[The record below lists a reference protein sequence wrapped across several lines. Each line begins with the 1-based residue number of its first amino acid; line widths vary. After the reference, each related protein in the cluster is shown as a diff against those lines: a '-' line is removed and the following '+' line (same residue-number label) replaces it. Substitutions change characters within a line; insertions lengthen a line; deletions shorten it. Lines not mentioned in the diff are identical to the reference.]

1 MIERS
6 RRSISFVLVL
16 AMILAMTCGY
26 SFADTYGDGYK
37 PGLSSWDTSISS
49 VTKFTFGKD
58 VDGLD
63 CLYVHGI
70 AANPGGDVNAEWYRY
85 DGDSYSLVQSG
96 NHELDPGETE
106 FSVALQLPENETT
119 DGYNVIIVSD
129 ITQDPYGVD
138 NSTIG
143 DDGKSKSF
151 SVYFTADGNNIRD
164 GWNTLLLDPSAD
176 IAVGDV
182 APATTEA
189 AVGSSVTFNVGAV
202 TTSPGGTNLT
212 PGQTGYTLKYQWK
225 HDGTNIAG
233 ATGAA
238 YTIASVAA
246 ADAGRYACEVTYTEA
261 DHSATVK
268 EAREGVL
275 TIAKADPN
283 LTAVI
288 TSQSAVYDSGEEG
301 LTVQE
306 GTAVSSAGAVTYVYS
321 VATVGATG
329 NESLNGAG
337 LPIRAGKYDVT
348 AYSSETAIYKGA
360 SVGGITLNVLPADQT
375 LTGTAGQVSIG
386 STLDLTTCVT
396 GKGAGAD
403 LTFRIDDSA
412 DSTGA
417 ILDPDGKTLKDAATT
432 GAVTVYVSASA
443 VTGKYNASP
452 EISFTVNVNEGE
464 AVTVGAVSTLG
475 GKTYAPGGVR
485 LGDIP
490 ISPAPEVTAVNGG
503 ATVKGQWSWSAPE
516 TTLGAV
522 TAAEQTAVFT
532 PAPAGE
538 NNGVVY
544 AGTTVQIPVTVDKAV
559 PALTLTLSPA
569 AVGYGG
575 TAAAIAE
582 LSCSTDSSVTLTYT
596 SADTGK
602 ATIDTDG
609 NITAVSKG
617 AVNITAS
624 YAGDANYQAVSS
636 SAVFTVQAEPDAPA
650 LTLTAGDK
658 KLTANWTRPND
669 NGSEITGYTLLFKYQ
684 GVVSTEPAV
693 KYEYG
698 SQSITTTGGIDA
710 IGGYASGG
718 AFYVSEGGIEH
729 LVTTSAAIHEIQGE
743 VTVTKTAVKTAT
755 SYTLDPA
762 TNDLEY
768 TVSLFATNAIG
779 DGPLSNEAKATP
791 KAGSGGSSG
800 GHGGGGGGSAVT
812 QSYTV
817 EFKAGAHGT
826 LEGKASLSVEKD
838 GKIKNAPEVKADKGY
853 VFLGWSA
860 DGKTVID
867 LSQYKVTGKVTLTA
881 LYQKGSGYIEGY
893 ADGTF
898 RPDNNMTR
906 AEVATV
912 LAKLSKGFDSEKSYT
927 GEFTDVGSDW
937 YRDFVNYAAS
947 NNIFSGYK
955 DGSFRPDNR
964 ITRAEFAACLAN
976 FMGVSGQ
983 GSSSFTDAGG
993 HWAEGYISALKEKGI
1008 TAGYADNT
1016 FRPENQITRA
1026 EVVTMLNQALN
1037 IKGSG
1042 AIAPSDVTKA
1052 HWAYEQIISAV
1063 NADIGDV
1070 LR

>member
-1 MIERS
+1 MKKLWKRPVSFLLVLILLVTMNAGAVFAAPADYIIGTRARAASGIVE
-6 RRSISFVLVL
+6 ISDIQVHNNATDPVEDYVLVITGT
-16 AMILAMTCGY
+16 AVRSKPTVRVFIYDEDYNFGSFSETCSTPDFTTSVIAPVGGKF
-26 SFADTYGDGYK
+26 SDGLYQVGIVDPRK
-37 PGLSSWDTSISS
+37 L
-49 VTKFTFGKD
+49 D
-58 VDGLD
+58 VDQHAIIEQGYLITFEVVD
-63 CLYVHGI
+63 NVVQ
-70 AANPGGDVNAEWYRY
+70 PGWDVLLLESSAEITAGDV
-85 DGDSYSLVQSG
+85 
-96 NHELDPGETE
+96 T
-106 FSVALQLPENETT
+106 
-119 DGYNVIIVSD
+119 
-129 ITQDPYGVD
+129 
-138 NSTIG
+138 
-143 DDGKSKSF
+143 
-151 SVYFTADGNNIRD
+151 
-164 GWNTLLLDPSAD
+164 
-176 IAVGDV
+176 
-182 APATTEA
+182 PATTEA
-189 AVGSSVTFNVGAV
+189 ALNSSVTFTVGDV
-202 TTSPGGTNLT
+202 TTVGGVT
-212 PGQTGYTLKYQWK
+212 PLAPEQPDYTLEYQWMFQEK
-225 HDGTNIAG
+225 GKTTFTTLSAM
-233 ATGAA
+233 T
-238 YTIASVAA
+238 AA
-246 ADAGRYACEVTYTEA
+246 ALTIDTVTAGSFGSYQCVVSYTETGK
-261 DHSATVK
+261 SPSTATAK
-268 EAREGVL
+268 AAVL
-275 TIAKADPN
+275 TAAKADPN
-283 LTAVI
+283 LAV
-288 TSQSAVYDSGEEG
+288 DSS
-301 LTVQE
+301 VKDQE
-306 GTAVSSAGAVTYVYS
+306 VTYNGQGQGVAPGTATTSADSITYTYATTAALAVGT
-321 VATVGATG
+321 
-329 NESLNGAG
+329 ESFDGP
-337 LPIRAGKYDVT
+337 LPLTAGKYAVV
-348 AYSSETAIYKGA
+348 AHSLETDFYKGA
-360 SVGGITLNVLPADQT
+360 TVGGITLTITPGAQT

-396 GKGAGAD
+396 GKAAGAD

-417 ILDPDGKTLKDAATT
+417 VLDPDGKTLKDATTT

-485 LGDIP
+485 LGDIL
-490 ISPAPEVTAVNGG
+490 ISPVPAVTAVNGG
-503 ATVKGQWSWSAPE
+503 APVKGQWSWSAPE

-522 TAAEQTAVFT
+522 TAANQTAVFT

-624 YAGDANYQAVSS
+624 FAGDANYQAVSS

-768 TVSLFATNAIG
+768 KVSLFATNAIG
-779 DGPLSNEAKATP
+779 DGPFSNEAKATP
-791 KAGSGGSSG
+791 KAGNSGSSG
-800 GHGGGGGGSAVT
+800 GHGGGGGGGGSAVT

-927 GEFTDVGSDW
+927 GDFTDVGSDW

-976 FMGVSGQ
+976 FMGISGQ